1 MNKMVMLLD
10 THVQSVGIPTFGER
24 SAESSEK
31 LRDIYISVCAS
42 SMCVLFYPINA
53 FIAIKCYK
61 SRRSFAILVVAAL
74 QLSDYMDEISL
85 LR

>member
-1 MNKMVMLLD
+1 MTQMVVLLD
-10 THVQSVGIPTFGER
+10 THMQSVGIPTLGER

-31 LRDIYISVCAS
+31 VYPYLAICAS
-42 SMCVLFYPINA
+42 SICVVFYPINA

-61 SRRSFAILVVAAL
+61 SLRSFAILVVAAL

-85 LR
+85 LC